1 MNSPVAQDYDDD
13 FRYVDDTWNAEE
25 QDANSAVLSA
35 EQEEEEGDLSD
46 EAAAAKD
53 GSLAAVSTATGT
65 VLKKAQEK
73 ESN

>member
-25 QDANSAVLSA
+25 QDANSAVLLD
-35 EQEEEEGDLSD
+35 QEEGDLSD